1 MAAMDTIKERAP
13 SATGLDQAQVSAAD
27 AVAVA
32 TNLLTSAMNVLR
44 IKRAISP
51 EQFSHLN
58 SFLQKQKSQ
67 LGPVIIVN
75 IIFLSGKTIVV
86 VVPTK
91 DHIYYLVRRIERKT
105 GIPWNEQRLIF
116 LGQNLFLGLTVGDYC
131 IPDNATLQLV
141 RALPRPSRMPEVRS
155 NEPRPSRPP
164 ERPSSEPRPSRS
176 PKGRSSRPRPSRAP

>member
-13 SATGLDQAQVSAAD
+13 SAAEPDQVAASVAD

-44 IKRAISP
+44 SKLAISP
-51 EQFSHLN
+51 EQHSHFN

-67 LGPVIIVN
+67 LGPVITVN
-75 IIFLSGKTIVV
+75 ITFLSGKTIVV
-86 VVPTK
+86 VVPKK
-91 DHIYYLVRRIERKT
+91 DLIYYLVRRIERKT

-116 LGQNLFLGLTVGDYC
+116 LGQNLSLRLTVGDYC

-141 RALPRPSRMPEVRS
+141 RALPRPSRKPEARS
-155 NEPRPSRPP
+155 NEPRPSRTP

-176 PKGRSSRPRPSRAP
+176 PKGHSSRPRPS